1 MVGRV
6 VEEGG
11 GWTRE
16 MTGKWGEVELV
27 YGIRRQVGDL
37 SKKSASKG

>member
-11 GWTRE
+11 WTKE
-16 MTGKWGEVELV
+16 MTGKWGGVELV
-27 YGIRRQVGDL
+27 YGIRRQVGVL